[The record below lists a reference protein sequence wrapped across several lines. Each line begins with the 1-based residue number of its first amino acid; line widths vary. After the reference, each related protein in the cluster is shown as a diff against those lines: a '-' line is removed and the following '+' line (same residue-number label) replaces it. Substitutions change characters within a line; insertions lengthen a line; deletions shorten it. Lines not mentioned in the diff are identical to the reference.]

1 MTKKFKDIWQGLGDK
16 EKKLFW
22 KVAAIL
28 VVGIILMTVSNSLG
42 QSGSSEE
49 PTAFVPTSSV
59 NNNMVNITEEKLTD
73 ILQEIK
79 GAGKVTVAIQMAESS
94 TYEYLFDTEES
105 CTENI
110 TTSAD
115 SSSSISEEIKKQSLA
130 MADKSPVLAK
140 EYLPRIQGVVV
151 IAEGAGDAQVRENI
165 FSAVKALLGL
175 AANQI
180 AVLEG
185 NL

>member
-1 MTKKFKDIWQGLGDK
+1 MAKKFKDIWQGLSDK

-28 VVGIILMTVSNSLG
+28 VVGIILMAVSSNLG
-42 QSGSSEE
+42 NSGSSED
-49 PTAFVPTSSV
+49 PTAFVPASNVS
-59 NNNMVNITEEKLTD
+59 NNNIANITEEKVAD
-73 ILQEIK
+73 ILREIK
-79 GAGKVTVAIQMAESS
+79 GAGKVTVAIQMAEGS

-105 CTENI
+105 RTENI

-115 SSSSISEEIKKQSLA
+115 SGSSISEETKKQNLA

-151 IAEGAGDAQVRENI
+151 VAEGAGDAQVRENI

-180 AVLEG
+180 AVLESK
-185 NL
+185 